1 MLTNHFVNKNRGIS
15 SIVNKFLECN
25 TIMTSKRIRIDIED
39 AEGANYNLNLTG
51 NITREKVLKAF
62 EFLDLMNIEDATDS
76 PQLDSTGAKIWHIV
90 DKFFPMGKFTSST
103 ILEKYEDEYN
113 EPIKLSIISTYLS
126 RFTEKG
132 KIERARTGRE
142 WTYQSIK
149 ISQRRPT

>member
-1 MLTNHFVNKNRGIS
+1 MAK
-15 SIVNKFLECN
+15 
-25 TIMTSKRIRIDIED
+25 KRIRIDIED
-39 AEGANYNLNLTG
+39 AEGANFNLNLSG

-62 EFLDLMNIEDATDS
+62 EFLDLMNIEDPQNTPQIDS
-76 PQLDSTGAKIWHIV
+76 VGAKIWHIV
-90 DKFFPMGKFTSST
+90 DKFFPMGKFTSSA

-132 KIERARTGRE
+132 RVERARTGRE

-149 ISQRRPT
+149 ITQKNPN